1 MARKILV
8 EREAMGGSL
17 AYQAKIKDRVK
28 AKLEKQLND
37 PKILSVEQLFEDRE
51 DGEFIMTA
59 VVQVADSEEK

>member
-8 EREAMGGSL
+8 EREVMGGSI
-17 AYQAKIKDRVK
+17 AYQAKTKDRVR
-28 AKLEKQLND
+28 AKLEKQLQS
-37 PKILSVEQLFEDRE
+37 PKIQSVEQIFEDRE